1 MRRPAMRLSAQ
12 RVIHNTPRIGP
23 LRRSTA
29 RQAIED
35 ITDAVVDAWP
45 VSGVYG
51 PVNEHLRVV
60 ARTLLKERGYSS
72 IWLMILSSLINLI
85 IQVLIDRFTGED
97 GRIEYAAD

>member
-1 MRRPAMRLSAQ
+1 M
-12 RVIHNTPRIGP
+12 
-23 LRRSTA
+23 
-29 RQAIED
+29 
-35 ITDAVVDAWP
+35 VDAWP

-51 PVNEHLRVV
+51 PVNERLRVV